1 VSAVIEDERAYWVML
16 SMATGIG
23 PVRFQR
29 LLEICGGARGAWEAS
44 DLELAAAGLERRTAD
59 SLRRLRQRTSPDAVG
74 RRLAQLGIR
83 ALTLLDDDYP
93 SNLRQVA
100 DAPPVLFVR
109 GRLLADDGLA
119 VALVGTRRATPYGR
133 AVAERLARDLVTA
146 GVTIVS
152 GLAKGVDTAAH
163 QAALDAG
170 GRTLAVL
177 GNGLDQVYPPEN
189 GALAR
194 RIAEAGRGALVSEF
208 APGGRTVA
216 VLGNGLDQVYPP
228 ENGALA
234 RRIAEAGRGALVSEF
249 APGVPPDAVNF
260 PRRNRIISGLS
271 RATLIVEAGE
281 RSGALI
287 TADFALEQGRE
298 VVAVPGS
305 IFNAMSVGTNQL
317 LRQGA
322 TPVTSAQE
330 VLDIIGAS
338 AQAAT
343 TMAHDLPEGSPAE
356 AMVWRALTG
365 EPRHGD
371 ELARTL
377 GLSSGEVA
385 AALAMLELK
394 GLARQVGSMLYT
406 RV

>member
-1 VSAVIEDERAYWVML
+1 MSALIEDERAYWVAL
-16 SMATGIG
+16 NMAAGIG

-29 LLEICGGARGAWEAS
+29 LLDICGGARGAWEAS
-44 DLELAAAGLERRTAD
+44 DLDLAAAGLERRTAD
-59 SLRRLRQRTSPDAVG
+59 SLRRLRQRTSPEAVA

-83 ALTLLDDDYP
+83 ALTLLDDEYP
-93 SNLRQVA
+93 SNLRQIA

-109 GRLLADDGLA
+109 GRLLAEDSLA
-119 VALVGTRRATPYGR
+119 VALVGTRRATAYGR
-133 AVAERLARDLVTA
+133 AVTERLARDLAAA
-146 GVTIVS
+146 GVTVVS

-163 QAALDAG
+163 VAALEAG

-194 RIAEAGRGALVSEF
+194 RIAE
-208 APGGRTVA
+208 
-216 VLGNGLDQVYPP
+216 D
-228 ENGALA
+228 
-234 RRIAEAGRGALVSEF
+234 GRGALVSEF

-271 RATLIVEAGE
+271 RGTVIVEAGD

-287 TADFALEQGRE
+287 TADFALEQGRD
-298 VVAVPGS
+298 VLAVPGS
-305 IFNAMSVGTNQL
+305 IFNAMSVGANQL

-322 TPVTSAQE
+322 TPVTSAQ
-330 VLDIIGAS
+330 DILEAIGAGAES
-338 AQAAT
+338 AAPL
-343 TMAHDLPEGSPAE
+343 AHDVPNVSDHE
-356 AMVWRALTG
+356 ATVLRALSG
-365 EPRHGD
+365 EPRHAD
-371 ELARTL
+371 EFARTL

-385 AALAMLELK
+385 ATLAMLELK